1 MMRLQQLLEDSAAA
15 YPGKTAVVDP
25 ERSVS
30 ATYAQF
36 QGLAESVRERLAAA
50 GVIAGDR
57 VGICMPK
64 SIGSLAGVF
73 GALRADAAYVPVDS
87 TAPPA
92 RNAFIFTDCAVRA
105 IVVAE
110 HLAEGLHAE
119 LGQDRYVNTGALP
132 FLAEYGIPMVLL
144 AATSEGTPGF
154 EGVDT
159 SNLAYILYTS
169 GSTGKPK
176 GVMHTHA
183 SGLAFIDWCTEAF
196 APTPDDC
203 FSSHAPFH
211 FDLSILD
218 IYVCIKHGGKLVLL
232 GETLGKQPS
241 KLASVIA
248 SESITIWYSTP
259 SILRLLVEYGQEE
272 PHDHSALR
280 IVFFAGEVFPVKHLR
295 AVMAMWPKPRYY
307 NLYGPTETNVCT
319 YYEVPADFPAERTEP
334 FPIGKDCSDDVGM
347 VVGPDAQ
354 EVPRGEEGE
363 LFVKGGS
370 VMRGYWN
377 LPERNAEAFHVD
389 ADGGR
394 WYKTGDV
401 VKIDAQGDYEYL
413 GRRDRMVKRRGY
425 RVELGEIEAA
435 LYTHESVTEAAV
447 VATPDPES
455 GVLIRAFLNWTGDKP
470 PSLIAMKQF
479 CSKKLPLY
487 MIPDK
492 FIPVSTL
499 PKTSTAKVDYQ
510 KLLELE

>member
-1 MMRLQQLLEDSAAA
+1 MNKLHLLLERSAEE

-30 ATYAQF
+30 TTYAEF
-36 QGLAESVRERLAAA
+36 QQLAETIQAQLARAGVREE
-50 GVIAGDR
+50 DR
-57 VGICMPK
+57 VGICVPK
-64 SIGSLAGVF
+64 SIASLAGIF
-73 GALRADAAYVPVDS
+73 GTLRAGGAYVPVDS
-87 TAPPA
+87 TAPA
-92 RNAFIFTDCAVRA
+92 ERNAFIFSDCAVRA
-105 IVVAE
+105 IIVAE
-110 HLAEGLHAE
+110 KLADGLCAE
-119 LGQDRYVNTGALP
+119 FGEDRLTNAGP
-132 FLAEYGIPMVLL
+132 IPCLAPYGVPVVLL
-144 AATSEGTPGF
+144 VADTSAPKNF
-154 EGVDT
+154 DDVDT
-159 SNLAYILYTS
+159 SNLGYILYTS

-176 GVMHTHA
+176 GVMHTHE

-196 APTPDDC
+196 APTSDDC

-218 IYVCIKHGGKLVLL
+218 IYVSLKHGAKLVLL
-232 GETLGKQPS
+232 PEALGKQPV
-241 KLASVIA
+241 KLAEVID
-248 SESITIWYSTP
+248 SEKITIWYSTP
-259 SILRLLVEYGQEE
+259 SILRLLVDFQD
-272 PHDHSALR
+272 PKNDHSSLR

-295 AVMAMWPKPRYY
+295 ALMAMWPQPAYY

-319 YYEVPADFPAERTEP
+319 YYEVPANFPEDRTEP
-334 FPIGKDCSDDVGM
+334 FPIGIDCSGDVGK
-347 VVGPDAQ
+347 VVDTDHN

-363 LFVKGGS
+363 LIVKGGS

-377 LPERNAEAFHVD
+377 LPERNADAFITD
-389 ADGGR
+389 ADGGQ

-401 VKIDAQGDYEYL
+401 VRIDENGDYEYI

-435 LYTHESVTEAAV
+435 LYSHEHVDEAAV
-447 VATPDPES
+447 VAIPDAEN
-455 GVLIRAFLNWTGDKP
+455 GVLIRAFLNWSGDKP

-492 FIPVSTL
+492 FTPVDSL

-510 KLLELE
+510 KLLNLE

>member
-1 MMRLQQLLEDSAAA
+1 MKQLHQPLDESAAA
-15 YPGKTAVVDP
+15 YPDKTAIVDP

-30 ATYAQF
+30 VTYGKFRNLATETHQ
-36 QGLAESVRERLAAA
+36 RLVAA
-50 GVIAGDR
+50 GVVAGDR

-64 SIGSLAGVF
+64 SVGSLAGIF
-73 GALRADAAYVPVDS
+73 GALQANSAYVPVDS
-87 TAPPA
+87 TAPAA
-92 RNAFIFTDCAVRA
+92 RNAFIFADCAVRA

-110 HLAEGLHAE
+110 ELADGLHAE
-119 LGQDRYVNTGALP
+119 LGSDRFANAGRLE
-132 FLAEYGIPMVLL
+132 FLAPYGVSVVLL
-144 AATSEGTPGF
+144 TATPGADRTF
-154 EGVDT
+154 EDVDT

-176 GVMHTHA
+176 GVTHTHA
-183 SGLAFIDWCTEAF
+183 SALAFIDWCTDTF
-196 APTPDDC
+196 SPDSDDC

-218 IYVCIKHGGKLVLL
+218 IYVCIKHGGKLVLF
-232 GETLGKQPS
+232 GETLGKQPA
-241 KLASVIA
+241 KLAAVILY
-248 SESITIWYSTP
+248 ERITIWYSTP
-259 SILRLLVEYGQEE
+259 SILRLLVEYSQDER
-272 PHDHSALR
+272 HDQSALR

-295 AVMAMWPKPRYY
+295 AVMAMWPKPRYF

-319 YYEVPADFPAERTEP
+319 YYEVPSSFPADRTEP

-347 VVGPDAQ
+347 VVDSDHR

-363 LFVKGGS
+363 LYVKGGS

-377 LPERNAEAFHVD
+377 LPKRNAEAFFVD
-389 ADGGR
+389 ADGGK

-401 VKIDAQGDYEYL
+401 VKINADGDYEYI

-435 LYTHESVTEAAV
+435 LYSHEAVTEAAV
-447 VATPDPES
+447 VATPDPEN
-455 GVLIRAFLNWTGDKP
+455 GVLIRAFLNWSGDKP

-492 FIPVSTL
+492 FVTVAAL
-499 PKTSTAKVDYQ
+499 PKTSTEKVDYQ
-510 KLLELE
+510 KLLEMV